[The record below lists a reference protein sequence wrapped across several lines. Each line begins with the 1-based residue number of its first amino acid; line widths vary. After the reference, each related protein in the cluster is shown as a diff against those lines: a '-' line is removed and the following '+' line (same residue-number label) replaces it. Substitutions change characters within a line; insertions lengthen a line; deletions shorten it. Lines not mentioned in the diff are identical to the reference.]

1 MFTHAQTNRLVLFTE
16 QTRRCRNVAYRWHL
30 ICLLIYT
37 CKNVSLSLKQKR
49 WLMYGS
55 LKMCVHV
62 FIYKL
67 VFTSSGDDLVSD
79 LVSAQMK
86 TIQFS
91 TFFFLLKKQ
100 LFLNLPPTQLCKHL
114 LDFFCSV
121 YPLKTLHTL
130 YICVDIYSACGELP
144 ESTC

>member
-1 MFTHAQTNRLVLFTE
+1 
-16 QTRRCRNVAYRWHL
+16 
-30 ICLLIYT
+30 
-37 CKNVSLSLKQKR
+37 
-49 WLMYGS
+49 MYGS

-114 LDFFCSV
+114 LDFFAVSIHSKH
-121 YPLKTLHTL
+121 YTLCTFVFIFTAHVENCL
-130 YICVDIYSACGELP
+130 NLLVKRHDLF
-144 ESTC
+144 